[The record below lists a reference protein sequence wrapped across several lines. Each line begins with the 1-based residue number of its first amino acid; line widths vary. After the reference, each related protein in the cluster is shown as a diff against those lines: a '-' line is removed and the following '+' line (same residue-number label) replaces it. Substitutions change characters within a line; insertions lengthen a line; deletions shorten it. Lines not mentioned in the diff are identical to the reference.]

1 MPRRCALAPLAITHL
16 NVLFPRLPPAPTN
29 PRPSLPPLLPP
40 STPLS
45 RPSTASAATFLVS
58 PAFLRFIAPSLSLS
72 PSLLPPPFSQP
83 FPSPSRH
90 LVSLQHREAA
100 MTRVNLPQTPDRY
113 RRTSASLCAPPPLSS
128 PYRRQPP
135 HPRPPLTTPSP
146 SSTGSHGQL
155 DHHYRHRHPP
165 RVPRDPSRPRATLP
179 IPPKP
184 SANAAVHVDANP
196 RPMTRPPTGSRLFL
210 PIFQPRAISRSKRAK
225 PSKSFFLSPWKS
237 WMHTWAFEIRPGS
250 RLIAR
255 SKLHSFS
262 PISLPCF
269 LPQISQVSYRIPPG
283 GRVQSW
289 RRAIY

>member
-1 MPRRCALAPLAITHL
+1 
-16 NVLFPRLPPAPTN
+16 
-29 PRPSLPPLLPP
+29 
-40 STPLS
+40 
-45 RPSTASAATFLVS
+45 
-58 PAFLRFIAPSLSLS
+58 
-72 PSLLPPPFSQP
+72 
-83 FPSPSRH
+83 
-90 LVSLQHREAA
+90 

-155 DHHYRHRHPP
+155 DHHHYHRHPP

-184 SANAAVHVDANP
+184 SANAAIHVDANP

-210 PIFQPRAISRSKRAK
+210 PIFQPRTRISIENARNHRNRSSSLCVLSVEILNAHVDVRDSPRFQANR
-225 PSKSFFLSPWKS
+225 SVETRFLLPN
-237 WMHTWAFEIRPGS
+237 
-250 RLIAR
+250 
-255 SKLHSFS
+255 FS
-262 PISLPCF
+262 PVLPS
-269 LPQISQVSYRIPPG
+269 PNIPSIVSYPSLG
-283 GRVQSW
+283 VQSW